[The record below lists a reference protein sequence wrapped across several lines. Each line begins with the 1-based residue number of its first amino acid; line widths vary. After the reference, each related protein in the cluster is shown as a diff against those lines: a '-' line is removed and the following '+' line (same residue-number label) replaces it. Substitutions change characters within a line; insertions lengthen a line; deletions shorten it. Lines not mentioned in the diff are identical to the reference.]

1 MRRMPMTIRKV
12 LFPLIIFVAL
22 LFQVSRATAAVDWD
36 PVTDAEKSMKAN
48 PIDPGAGAV
57 VLFKRGTID
66 VIEQSSLFWT
76 TRIQTYVRIK
86 VFTDAG
92 RDAGN
97 ISVDHEKSF
106 RLSKIEGR
114 TILPSG
120 EIIPLDSSKVFQG
133 IAYKEGNN
141 FAILETSFTFPSV
154 APGAIIEYEVEE
166 TVDGFFPPPWIFDT
180 SGVGSMQSSLQ
191 VTIGPRLGMSQFPL
205 DNLQA
210 KIAVTQAST
219 VKGSQFNYAVK
230 NLRPIQSEPF
240 SPPFRD
246 QATMVLFTPTQLA
259 FGGDVY
265 PIITKWDDVAEEI
278 KRELGNMEKT
288 EKVARSK
295 AHELTEKLSD
305 PRKKAEAIYSYL
317 QQNVTSSNLAGV
329 GLGRPAD
336 DILSAKRGDPDEIN
350 AMYVIMLREVKI
362 DADMVLA
369 ATQNWESLVKV
380 FPNFSNFSRIV
391 TRLNFKDGFAF
402 ADPADSAAPFGDL
415 PWFDRGVLGLAI
427 KGSKIQDAMLPPGT
441 MDDNVSTAMS
451 TMQIGKDWS
460 MEGDEETNMRGAEA
474 IDFRSMLVNE
484 APEKLERTLTDM
496 FAYGRPDAEVSK
508 IVHPEFR
515 DSSQPIVMKAHV
527 KQRATNELE
536 QGGLLLNPW
545 MGDAFE
551 RPLFTAS
558 VRHSAVRFNFP
569 EKRISTTTWQL
580 APEIKVEQLPKDVK
594 IENDL
599 GAFSHSCTQ
608 SGTTVTCTRAY
619 SLKNTLLKTN
629 LEYSNAKKFFEEI
642 AKQDQ
647 EVMVLRA
654 Q

>member
-1 MRRMPMTIRKV
+1 MPMAIRKS

-57 VLFKRGTID
+57 VLFKRGHID

-86 VFTDAG
+86 VFNDAG

-97 ISVDHEKSF
+97 ISVDHEKRF

-133 IAYKEGNN
+133 VAYKAGNN

-154 APGAIIEYEVEE
+154 GPGVIIEYELEE

-180 SGVGSMQSSLQ
+180 LGVGTIESSLQ

-205 DNLQA
+205 DNPQA
-210 KIAVTQAST
+210 RIGLAQSST
-219 VKGSQFNYAVK
+219 VRGSQYNYSVK
-230 NLRPIQSEPF
+230 NLRPIQDEPYA
-240 SPPFRD
+240 PPFRD
-246 QATMVLFTPTQLA
+246 QATMVLFTPTQLG

-265 PIITKWDDVAEEI
+265 PIITKWDDVAEEV
-278 KRELGNMEKT
+278 KRELGNMEKS
-288 EKVARSK
+288 EKEARNK
-295 AHELTEKLSD
+295 ARELTDKISD
-305 PRKKAEAIYSYL
+305 PRKKAEAIYAYL
-317 QQNVTSSNLAGV
+317 QQNVKSSNLAGV
-329 GLGRPAD
+329 GLGRTSD
-336 DILSAKRGDPDEIN
+336 EILSSKRGDPDEIN
-350 AMYVIMLREVKI
+350 ALYILMLHEVKV

-369 ATQNWESLVKV
+369 ATPNWWSLVKI
-380 FPNFSNFSRIV
+380 FPNFSQFSRIV
-391 TRLNFKDGFAF
+391 TRLNLKDGVTF
-402 ADPADSAAPFGDL
+402 ADPADPAAPFGDL
-415 PWFDRGVLGLAI
+415 PWFDRGVPGLAI
-427 KGSKIQDAMLPPGT
+427 KGSKIQDALIPTGT
-441 MDDNVSTAMS
+441 VDENVSTAAS
-451 TMQIGKDWS
+451 TMRVDKDWT
-460 MEGDEETNMRGAEA
+460 MEGDEETNMKGAEA
-474 IDFRSMLVNE
+474 IDFRSALVNE
-484 APEKLERTLTDM
+484 APEKLERTLTDI
-496 FAYGRPDAEVSK
+496 FASGHSDAEVSN

-515 DSSQPIVMKAHV
+515 DSSQPIVLKAHV
-527 KQRATNELE
+527 KERATNELE
-536 QGGLLLNPW
+536 RGGLLLNPW

-551 RPLFTAS
+551 RPVFTAS
-558 VRHSAVRFNFP
+558 VRHSAVRFNYA

-580 APEIKVEQLPKDVK
+580 DPAIKVDQLPKEVK

-599 GAFSHSCTQ
+599 GGFSHSCTQ
-608 SGTTVTCTRAY
+608 SGTTVTCMRSYA
-619 SLKNTLLKTN
+619 LKNTLLKTN
-629 LEYSNAKKFFEEI
+629 IEYLNAKKFFEEI

-647 EVMVLRA
+647 EVIVLRA

>member
-1 MRRMPMTIRKV
+1 MAIRRV

-36 PVTDAEKSMKAN
+36 PVTDAEKGMKAN

-57 VLFKRGTID
+57 VLFKRGHID

-86 VFTDAG
+86 VFNDAG

-97 ISVDHEKSF
+97 ISVDHEKRF

-154 APGAIIEYEVEE
+154 GPGAIIEYVLEE

-180 SGVGSMQSSLQ
+180 LGVGTMDSSLQ

-205 DNLQA
+205 DNPQA
-210 KIAVTQAST
+210 RIGLAQSST
-219 VKGSQFNYAVK
+219 VRGSQYNYSVK
-230 NLRPIQSEPF
+230 NLRPIQDEPYA
-240 SPPFRD
+240 PPFRD
-246 QATMVLFTPTQLA
+246 QATMVLFTPTQLG

-278 KRELGNMEKT
+278 KRELGNMEKS
-288 EKVARSK
+288 EKEARNK
-295 AHELTEKLSD
+295 ARELTDKISD
-305 PRKKAEAIYSYL
+305 PRKKAEAIYAYL
-317 QQNVTSSNLAGV
+317 QQNVKSSNLAGV
-329 GLGRPAD
+329 GLGRTAD
-336 DILSAKRGDPDEIN
+336 EIISSKRGDPDEIN
-350 AMYVIMLREVKI
+350 ALYILMLHEVKV

-369 ATQNWESLVKV
+369 ATPNWWSLVKV
-380 FPNFSNFSRIV
+380 FPNFSQFSRIV
-391 TRLNFKDGFAF
+391 TRLNLKDGVTF
-402 ADPADSAAPFGDL
+402 ADPADPAAPFGDL
-415 PWFDRGVLGLAI
+415 PWFDRGVPGLAI
-427 KGSKIQDAMLPPGT
+427 KGSKIQDALIPTGT
-441 MDDNVSTAMS
+441 VDENVSTATS
-451 TMQIGKDWS
+451 TMQVGKDWT
-460 MEGDEETNMRGAEA
+460 MEGDEETNMKGAEA
-474 IDFRSMLVNE
+474 IDFRSALVNE
-484 APEKLERTLTDM
+484 APEKLERTLTDI
-496 FAYGRPDAEVSK
+496 FASGHSDAEVSK

-515 DSSQPIVMKAHV
+515 DSSQPIVLKAHV
-527 KQRATNELE
+527 KERATNELE
-536 QGGLLLNPW
+536 RGGLLLNPW

-551 RPLFTAS
+551 RPIFTAS
-558 VRHSAVRFNFP
+558 IRHSTVRFNYA
-569 EKRISTTTWQL
+569 EKRTSTTTWQL
-580 APEIKVEQLPKDVK
+580 DPAIKVDQLPKDVK

-599 GAFSHSCTQ
+599 GGFSHSCTQ
-608 SGTTVTCTRAY
+608 NGATVTCTRSYA
-619 SLKNTLLKTN
+619 LKNTLLRTN
-629 LEYSNAKKFFEEI
+629 IEYLNAKKFFEEI

-647 EVMVLRA
+647 EVIVLRA

>member
-1 MRRMPMTIRKV
+1 LK
-12 LFPLIIFVAL
+12 
-22 LFQVSRATAAVDWD
+22 
-36 PVTDAEKSMKAN
+36 DAQFF
-48 PIDPGAGAV
+48 
-57 VLFKRGTID
+57 L
-66 VIEQSSLFWT
+66 
-76 TRIQTYVRIK
+76 
-86 VFTDAG
+86 
-92 RDAGN
+92 
-97 ISVDHEKSF
+97 
-106 RLSKIEGR
+106 
-114 TILPSG
+114 
-120 EIIPLDSSKVFQG
+120 PLDSSKVFQG

-154 APGAIIEYEVEE
+154 GPGAIIEYELEE

-180 SGVGSMQSSLQ
+180 SGVGTMQSSLQ

-205 DNLQA
+205 DNPQA
-210 KIAVTQAST
+210 KIGLTQSST
-219 VKGSQFNYAVK
+219 VRGSQYNYNVR
-230 NLRPIQSEPF
+230 NLRPIQDEPF
-240 SPPFRD
+240 SPPLRD
-246 QATMVLFTPTQLA
+246 QATMVLFTPTELG

-288 EKVARSK
+288 EKDARNK
-295 AHELTEKLSD
+295 ARELADKISD
-305 PRKKAEAIYSYL
+305 PRKKAQVIYSYL

-336 DILSAKRGDPDEIN
+336 DILTSKRGDPDEIN
-350 AMYVIMLREVKI
+350 ALYILMLHEVKI

-369 ATQNWESLVKV
+369 ATPNWWSLVRV
-380 FPNFSNFSRIV
+380 FPNFSQFSRLV
-391 TRLNFKDGFAF
+391 TRLNFKDGVGF
-402 ADPADSAAPFGDL
+402 ADPADPAAPFGEL

-427 KGSKIQDAMLPPGT
+427 KGSKIQDALTPTGT
-441 MDDNVSTAMS
+441 LEDNVSTAMS
-451 TMQIGKDWS
+451 TIRVGKDWS
-460 MEGDEETNMRGAEA
+460 LEGDEETDMKGAEA
-474 IDFRSMLVNE
+474 IDFRSMLVNQ

-496 FAYGRPDAEVSK
+496 FAYGRSDAEVSK

-515 DSSQPIVMKAHV
+515 DSSQPIVLKAHV
-527 KQRATNELE
+527 KERATNELE

-558 VRHSAVRFNFP
+558 VRHSAVRFNYP
-569 EKRISTTTWQL
+569 EKRISTSTWQL

-599 GAFSHSCTQ
+599 GGFSHSCTQ

-619 SLKNTLLKTN
+619 SLKNTLLRTN
-629 LEYSNAKKFFEEI
+629 IEYLNAKKFFEEI

>member
-1 MRRMPMTIRKV
+1 MPMALRKA

-22 LFQVSRATAAVDWD
+22 LLQVSHATAAVDWD
-36 PVTDAEKSMKAN
+36 PVTDAEKSMKSN

-57 VLFKRGTID
+57 VLFKRGKID

-86 VFTDAG
+86 VFNDAG

-97 ISVDHEKSF
+97 ISVDHEKRF

-154 APGAIIEYEVEE
+154 GPGAIIEYELEE

-180 SGVGSMQSSLQ
+180 SGVGTMQSSLQ

-205 DNLQA
+205 DNPQA
-210 KIAVTQAST
+210 KIGLTQSST
-219 VKGSQFNYAVK
+219 VRGSQYNYNVR
-230 NLRPIQSEPF
+230 NLRPIQDEPF
-240 SPPFRD
+240 SPPLRD
-246 QATMVLFTPTQLA
+246 QATMVLFTPTELG

-288 EKVARSK
+288 EKDARNK
-295 AHELTEKLSD
+295 ARELADKISD
-305 PRKKAEAIYSYL
+305 PRKKAQVIYSYL

-336 DILSAKRGDPDEIN
+336 DILTSKRGDPDEIN
-350 AMYVIMLREVKI
+350 ALYILMLHEVKI

-369 ATQNWESLVKV
+369 ATPNWWSLVRV
-380 FPNFSNFSRIV
+380 FPNFSQFSRLV
-391 TRLNFKDGFAF
+391 TRLNFKDGVGF
-402 ADPADSAAPFGDL
+402 ADPADPAAPFGEL

-427 KGSKIQDAMLPPGT
+427 KGSKIQDALTPTGT
-441 MDDNVSTAMS
+441 LEDNVSTAMS
-451 TMQIGKDWS
+451 TIRVGKDWS
-460 MEGDEETNMRGAEA
+460 LEGDEETDMKGAEA

-496 FAYGRPDAEVSK
+496 FAYGRSDAEVSK

-515 DSSQPIVMKAHV
+515 DSSQPIVLKAHV
-527 KQRATNELE
+527 KERATNELE

-558 VRHSAVRFNFP
+558 VRHSAVRFNYP
-569 EKRISTTTWQL
+569 EKRISTSTWQL

-599 GAFSHSCTQ
+599 GGFSHSCTQ

-619 SLKNTLLKTN
+619 SLKNTLLRTN
-629 LEYSNAKKFFEEI
+629 IEYLNAKKFFEEI